1 MHSFPSHIRRV
12 LLSHGVDVDHRIIVA
27 VSGGADS
34 MALLHGLHVSNYT
47 CIVAHVNYGLRG
59 AESDEDENCVR
70 AFCGKNAI
78 ALEVFRVKEE
88 DRNGH
93 AGSTQEAARS
103 IRYTWFNDLL
113 RKHQAAA
120 IITAHHANDQTE
132 TMLYQFVRGGGGK
145 SVSGMAER
153 SGSLIRPMLAITKA
167 KVLEYVDECAIP
179 WRQDSSNET
188 THYARN
194 VVRLE
199 WMPIIERM
207 NPTIH
212 DTIQQRSVWMHQEQ
226 ALVEWGAQVFLE
238 KNIRHDEGVEI
249 LAVTSLLASRFM
261 DVVLW
266 KWLAASNFSS
276 QQVVQIAQHI
286 KNESSTEA
294 AWYFSMTHR
303 VCIQG
308 GHIACAKLVEHAM
321 DVIDELPWSNASM
334 SIDYCS
340 DAEVEF
346 AVDSKRQYLDAA
358 IMTFPFT
365 IRTWTEGDRFHP
377 LGAPGQ
383 QKISDFLVHAKIPAW
398 RKSTVQ
404 VLIAG
409 DEITAVLKHRISE
422 KFKKSG
428 STQRCV
434 RIQFI

>member
-12 LLSHGVDVDHRIIVA
+12 LLSHDVDVDHRIIVA

-34 MALLHGLHVSNYT
+34 MALLHGLHTTNYKS
-47 CIVAHVNYGLRG
+47 IVAHVNYGLRG
-59 AESDEDENCVR
+59 AESDEDEHCVR
-70 AFCGKNAI
+70 AFCEKHAI

-88 DRNGH
+88 DWNGH

-103 IRYTWFNDLL
+103 IRYTWFKDLL
-113 RKHQAAA
+113 LKHQAAA

-153 SGSLIRPMLAITKA
+153 AGNLIRPMLAITKSR
-167 KVLEYVDECAIP
+167 VLEYIEQHTIP

-188 THYARN
+188 NHYARN

-226 ALVEWGAQVFLE
+226 ALVEWGARVFLE
-238 KNIRHDEGVEI
+238 RNIMQDEGVEI
-249 LAVTSLLASRFM
+249 LAVTSLLATRFM

-276 QQVVQIAQHI
+276 QQVVQIAQYL

-294 AWYFSMTHR
+294 AWYVSATHH

-308 GHIACAKLVEHAM
+308 GSIACGKTVDHKLEIV
-321 DVIDELPWSNASM
+321 DELPWSNAGM

-346 AVDSKRQYLDAA
+346 TSDTQRQYFDASA
-358 IMTFPFT
+358 MTFPLT
-365 IRTWTEGDRFHP
+365 IRVWAEGDRFHP

-383 QKISDFLVHAKIPAW
+383 QKVSDFLGHAKIPAW

-409 DEITAVLKHRISE
+409 NEITAVLKHRISE

-434 RIQFI
+434 RIQFF